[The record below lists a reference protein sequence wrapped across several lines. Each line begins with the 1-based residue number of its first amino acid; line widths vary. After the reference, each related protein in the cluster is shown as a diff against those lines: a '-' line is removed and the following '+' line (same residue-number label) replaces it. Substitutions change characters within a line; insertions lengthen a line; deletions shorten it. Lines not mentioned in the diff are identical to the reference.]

1 MEIKKFNISKPT
13 KYMRDGIEK
22 TRWNTVGEYTE
33 FHNSDGTVSR
43 IVEIPAIGLEAK
55 VFPQDRDGAMTARP
69 AVRDEFSQPEPP
81 SALPEIKYPD
91 DEINPED
98 IPF

>member
-13 KYMRDGIEK
+13 KYMRDGVEK

-33 FHNSDGTVSR
+33 FHNAEGTVSR

-55 VFPQDRDGAMTARP
+55 VFPIDREGAAARP

-81 SALPEIKYPD
+81 SELPAIKYPD
-91 DEINPED
+91 EEIDPSE